1 MENILSQDCI
11 LREDLATEVKRG
23 LGKSG
28 KGELPKDFW
37 ETYSAFANT
46 EGGAVLL
53 GVAAR
58 DERVGCGSKDR
69 P

>member
-28 KGELPKDFW
+28 KGELP
-37 ETYSAFANT
+37 
-46 EGGAVLL
+46 
-53 GVAAR
+53 
-58 DERVGCGSKDR
+58 
-69 P
+69 